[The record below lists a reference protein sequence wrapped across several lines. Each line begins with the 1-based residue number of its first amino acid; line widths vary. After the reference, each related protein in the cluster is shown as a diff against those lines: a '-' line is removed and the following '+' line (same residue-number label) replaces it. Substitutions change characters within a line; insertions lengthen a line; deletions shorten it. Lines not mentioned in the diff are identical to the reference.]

1 MEQLSYSF
9 DTIFTYDP
17 VRNILI
23 PKFNTSIN
31 GIYLS
36 KDIPI
41 NPSTPTG
48 GVNLFNYVGKSIVG
62 TWNAETSTLY
72 IVGFA

>member
-1 MEQLSYSF
+1 MAQLSYNF

-17 VRNILI
+17 VNHVLV
-23 PKFNTSIN
+23 PKFNVSIN
-31 GIYLS
+31 GIYLP
-36 KDIPI
+36 KDVPI
-41 NPSTPTG
+41 NLSTPTG

-62 TWNAETSTLY
+62 TWNDETNTLY